1 MSMTQTSAVHVLVVG
16 GLLNLVLSF
25 ALGWVLS
32 LRRVAEPIEPNSWL
46 LVAHTVAMQE
56 GCFLLGLGFAISFA
70 KLPGWLAVVAAWL
83 LVAASMFQ
91 DFSGVVNWLKKTGDQ
106 FAEKSTGW
114 VLASINAVL
123 NTAGLLI
130 VAGGVGYALLS

>member
-1 MSMTQTSAVHVLVVG
+1 MTQTSAVHVLVVG

-32 LRRVAEPIEPNSWL
+32 LRRVAEPIEPNRWL

-56 GCFLLGLGFAISFA
+56 GCFLLGLGFAVSFA
-70 KLPGWLAVVAAWL
+70 RLPGWLAVVSAWL

-114 VLASINAVL
+114 LLASINAVL

-130 VAGGVGYALLS
+130 IAGGVGYSLL

>member
-1 MSMTQTSAVHVLVVG
+1 MSMTISSAVHVLVVG
-16 GLLNLVLSF
+16 GLVNLALSF

-32 LRRVAEPIEPNSWL
+32 LKRVREPIEPNRWL

-56 GCFLLGLGFAISFA
+56 GCFLLGLGFAMSFA
-70 KLPGWLAVVAAWL
+70 KLPGSIAITAAWL

-91 DFSGVVNWLKKTGDQ
+91 DFSGIMNWLDKVDDQ
-106 FAEKSTGW
+106 FAKKSRGW

-123 NTAGLLI
+123 NTAGLAI
-130 VAGGVGYALLS
+130 VAGGVVYAFV